1 MSQRPG
7 IIVVGVDGS
16 REGDAAL
23 AFALEEAARCGDAV
37 EVVTAW
43 HVDLPA
49 LSYPILPEAGT
60 LPTRSELKAHAEAVQ
75 AEALA
80 RAGVPGG
87 VTVSCQVVEGLAG
100 QRLVEAAQKG
110 RLLVVGSR
118 AIGPI
123 QAVLLGSVSRYCA
136 HHTPC
141 PVVVVPGAY
150 MPIGS
155 PEAEAVVLAGVPASG

>member
-75 AEALA
+75 AEAGGGRSEGPPSRRGQPGHRPHPGCSARICQPLLRAPHPLPRRRRPRRVHADWLA
-80 RAGVPGG
+80 RG
-87 VTVSCQVVEGLAG
+87 
-100 QRLVEAAQKG
+100 
-110 RLLVVGSR
+110 
-118 AIGPI
+118 
-123 QAVLLGSVSRYCA
+123 
-136 HHTPC
+136 
-141 PVVVVPGAY
+141 
-150 MPIGS
+150 
-155 PEAEAVVLAGVPASG
+155 